1 MVNLTPYLVLG
12 LALGGVFALSS
23 VGIVVLFRATGVLN
37 FAGGAIGALSAFVAW
52 TLTQQWHWNQW
63 VSYLIGILVATAV
76 SVAYGITA
84 GRALAQRPP
93 IVKAVGTLAV
103 LLLLVGFMTVVWP
116 ENVTRSM
123 PLPTSAFS
131 VSIGQAVINGTQM
144 LSMAIPIV
152 VTVGTAI
159 FLKKTKL
166 GMAMRALADDREIS
180 AMLGV
185 PVRKVE
191 AIAWIG
197 AGVLAGVSGI
207 LLSNLVNLAASDLTF
222 LVIPALAVAL
232 AARLESLWI
241 SLGVGFAIGVLQAAL
256 TPFSGISEF
265 RSATPFVVATIAVLW
280 LAWRRPTLG
289 RV

>member
-1 MVNLTPYLVLG
+1 
-12 LALGGVFALSS
+12 
-23 VGIVVLFRATGVLN
+23 
-37 FAGGAIGALSAFVAW
+37 
-52 TLTQQWHWNQW
+52 
-63 VSYLIGILVATAV
+63 
-76 SVAYGITA
+76 
-84 GRALAQRPP
+84 
-93 IVKAVGTLAV
+93 
-103 LLLLVGFMTVVWP
+103 
-116 ENVTRSM
+116 
-123 PLPTSAFS
+123 
-131 VSIGQAVINGTQM
+131 
-144 LSMAIPIV
+144 MAIPIV